1 MKRKTVGTFVL
12 AGVVVLTCSAGSGGC
27 GGSSDRGV
35 SAPAVGAGGEQSAPK
50 GEPSSVE
57 ETPNRSHD
65 AQPRK
70 SPSDEPSEPAEVG
83 EDPCNFSLGD
93 EGYELAV
100 KDRNVKGQVTVGPC
114 VDQPKQYSGTLSL
127 IYTPDDP
134 PGLWKTVKTEA
145 VYTNSGTT
153 KISASCKE
161 GWWIIYYVATGRDE
175 NGNSFTHP
183 HGSIPK
189 DITCPNR

>member
-1 MKRKTVGTFVL
+1 MNRKTVGTFVL

-27 GGSSDRGV
+27 GGSS
-35 SAPAVGAGGEQSAPK
+35 PQVGAGGEQSAPK
-50 GEPSSVE
+50 EEPSSTE
-57 ETPNRSHD
+57 ATNPSYD

-70 SPSDEPSEPAEVG
+70 SPSDEPSEPAETG

-100 KDRNVKGQVTVGPC
+100 KDGNVNGHVTVGPC
-114 VDQPKQYSGTLSL
+114 MDQPKQYSGTLSL

-134 PGLWKTVKTEA
+134 PGVWKTVKTEP

-153 KISASCKE
+153 KISAPCRD
-161 GWWIIYYVATGRDE
+161 GWWIIYYVATGRDQH
-175 NGNSFTHP
+175 GKSFTHP

-189 DITCPNR
+189 DIACPNH